1 MTFLFN
7 NITKDYSQK
16 WNLKKKKA
24 KNQTKKQEITKKY
37 RNLSEDEKTKKTNY
51 ANIKNK
57 NMLNAYRK
65 WKIENLLL

>member
-7 NITKDYSQK
+7 NIAKDYSQK
-16 WNLKKKKA
+16 WNLKKTKA
-24 KNQTKKQEITKKY
+24 KKQTKKQEITKKY

-57 NMLNAYRK
+57 NMPNADRK
-65 WKIENLLL
+65 WK

>member
-16 WNLKKKKA
+16 WNLKKTKA

-57 NMLNAYRK
+57 NIPNADRK
-65 WKIENLLL
+65 WK